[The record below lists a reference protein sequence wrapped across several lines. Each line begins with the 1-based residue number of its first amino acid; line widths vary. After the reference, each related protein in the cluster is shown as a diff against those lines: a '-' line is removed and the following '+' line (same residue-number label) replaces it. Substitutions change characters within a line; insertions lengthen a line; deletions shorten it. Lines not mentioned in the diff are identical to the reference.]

1 MPMPIQLFVISFTR
15 CVIMPFTALK
25 QADEA
30 NEIPKKSRKSEED
43 EIDAQLE

>member
-30 NEIPKKSRKSEED
+30 NEIPQKIAENQKRTK
-43 EIDAQLE
+43 